1 MPQLCGPY
9 VGETPGFGMETSAS
23 PRGWTRRGVPSLLIF
38 MCAPFPTTLRF
49 QSKPQSKSKLLFQ
62 KPLSSREWL
71 GGLLSCRKGDFR
83 VSCRLPG
90 ICRGIDVEKRL
101 YHILTPLPPEEL
113 RNVNCLLVGAIS
125 IPQCVLKSQV
135 GVAPR
140 GQPWRKLAVG
150 VMGGGA

>member
-1 MPQLCGPY
+1 M
-9 VGETPGFGMETSAS
+9 
-23 PRGWTRRGVPSLLIF
+23 
-38 MCAPFPTTLRF
+38 
-49 QSKPQSKSKLLFQ
+49 
-62 KPLSSREWL
+62 
-71 GGLLSCRKGDFR
+71 
-83 VSCRLPG
+83 
-90 ICRGIDVEKRL
+90 EKRL

-150 VMGGGA
+150 VIEGGGLKLGQGSGNRPLLGTCLFRRETPHLPTRAA